1 MDLFSTSLDS
11 FSKKD
16 QLIECIPN
24 ISEGKD
30 KSKINKIVS
39 SISNMDGIK
48 VLNVDSSISANR
60 TVVTFIGEK
69 TKINEASTRFILS
82 TLEHIDMREH
92 QGVHPRL
99 GACDVFPIVP
109 YKNTCIYD
117 AITLSKNIAR
127 NVYTKVDLPI
137 YFYEYSSFHHTPLQ
151 DIRRGEYELLEKKLN
166 SNPPDIGQKFNP
178 KTGALVIG
186 ARFPLIAY
194 NINMAKSC
202 TLSTAK
208 LIASI
213 IRESGNKNQLGWLKK
228 LKAIGWYLEDIDK
241 IQISCNLT
249 NYKQTPLFL
258 VYELVKSLSVDLNTF
273 TTGSQIIGLVPFEAM
288 LDCYRYYTKDYKNKD
303 PNSILEKTSLILG
316 LSDIDPFDIYQ
327 KVLP

>member
-1 MDLFSTSLDS
+1 MDS

-16 QLIECIPN
+16 QLLECIPN

-39 SISNMDGIK
+39 SISSMDGIK
-48 VLNVDSSISANR
+48 ILDVDSSASANR
-60 TVVTFIGEK
+60 TVVTFVGEK
-69 TKINEASTRFILS
+69 SKIKEASTKFILS
-82 TLEHIDMREH
+82 TLENIDMQKH
-92 QGVHPRL
+92 HGVHPRL

-117 AITLSKNIAR
+117 AITLSKDIAQS
-127 NVYTKVDLPI
+127 VYSEVDLPI
-137 YFYEYSSFHHTPLQ
+137 YFYEYSSFCHTPLQ
-151 DIRRGEYELLEKKLN
+151 DIRRGEYEHLEEKLK
-166 SNPPDIGQKFNP
+166 SNPSDIGQRFNP
-178 KTGALVIG
+178 KTGALIIG

-194 NINMAKSC
+194 NINMSKNC

-213 IRESGNKNQLGWLKK
+213 IRESGNKNQSGWLKK

-249 NYKQTPLFL
+249 NYKQTPIFL
-258 VYELVKSLSVDLNTF
+258 VYELVKLLSPLLNTF

-288 LDCYRYYTKDYKNKD
+288 LDCYRYYTKDYKCKD
-303 PNSILEKTSLILG
+303 PDLILEKTASYLG
-316 LSDIDPFDIYQ
+316 LSDIDPFDIHK
-327 KVLP
+327 KVLR